1 MTKTLE
7 VFRFEVRY
15 QFRRASTLVFFL
27 IILTISVLQMQAV
40 YGSARDDGFYFNAP
54 FVGMILTVLGSMM
67 SLLFIAAV
75 AGDAAARDGEMRMD
89 SLFYTSRVGKRA
101 YFAGRFLGTFA
112 VVAVLLL
119 AFPVAFL
126 IATHMPWI
134 DAETLGSFP
143 LSRYFSPWFLFALP
157 NAFIATAMLYAVAAV
172 TRRAITSY
180 LAAGL
185 LFFGTII
192 GERLWASSLG
202 WSVVKLLDPFGYTI
216 LQAFW
221 RSLNA
226 LQKNTFVLRLDSTLL
241 ANRLIWVGVAM
252 AVLALAY
259 ARFRFAYAHG
269 MAGRGSTSRKVSA
282 EVEHTLVERKT
293 IAVPAARRVFDRAT
307 RLRQLRAISMHSF
320 RQLLTSRA
328 WWIVPFV
335 ALYFIVSAPQEVRM
349 NMGLPGAVTT
359 ARLAEILFSEAV
371 PLVLTLLIALS
382 AGELVWRE
390 RDERMHAIAGAT
402 PVPES
407 LSLTG
412 KFLGLAMMLAAA
424 LVVFLLVG
432 LMMQTMLG
440 ADRYELLLWLRI
452 LFGLKLPEFL
462 LIAALAMVVQ
472 VLVNQKYVAVA
483 VVVLVPVAWE
493 ILRTI
498 GFEHNLLMYGSLPG
512 WSYSEM
518 GGFGRL
524 LPRLSFMA
532 YFAGWALLF
541 VLLAYLF
548 QVRGEEGGL
557 KARAALARR
566 RLTRGPAV
574 LGAISLAIVAG
585 AGTWIFHN
593 TITLNDRWGAATRES
608 NRAEFER
615 RYGRYASIPQPRR
628 AATKLHVDFHPRR
641 NAATI
646 RGSYRLE
653 NRSGAGIESIHVVTH
668 PGVQTNAVSFDR
680 GSRVTLTDDELGYRI
695 YALDRTLQPGESLRM
710 DFRIA
715 YEALGFSNQGSNHAV
730 VRNGSWIQNRA
741 GRIHEDRQ
749 WLPFIG
755 YQTPRELDL
764 PADRKKYGLRERPR
778 YPLLDDVARRNGGR
792 ELIELETIIGTD
804 AEQVGVAPGE
814 LLRTWMENGRRYAHY
829 RTGAPVSNSY
839 AILSAKYAVHRA
851 KWRDVAI
858 EIFHHPGHTANLKR
872 MVRSVQ
878 ASLEYNTKHFGAYP
892 HRQLRFV
899 EYPAPPQQ
907 GLGMSAFAGL
917 VTYMEGFSL
926 ARPEDDPRDIDFPFA
941 VVSHEVG
948 HQWWGHQLSPAP
960 VEGAPFLAE
969 SLAWYSGMLVVEET
983 FGRDHLRRLLDML
996 RADYLAPNM
1005 PRERPLLR
1013 TVDDLDGY
1021 RRGPFAMYALREA
1034 AGVETVNR
1042 TLRKLLAKFPPD
1054 RPPYP
1059 TTLDFYAELRAA
1071 TPPSM
1076 HSLLKDLFEEIT
1088 FWELSATRLEVKS
1101 ADARTHQVTLHVDA
1115 RKLKGDAT
1123 GTERPV
1129 PMNDAIEIA
1138 FYGADGRSIYHGRH
1152 RLRSGAQSIEVTLAH
1167 PPVRAVVDPDHEMLD
1182 RQPEDN
1188 EVSAGSP
1195 R

>member
-1 MTKTLE
+1 MSRTLE

-15 QFRRASTLVFFL
+15 QFRRASTHVFFL
-27 IILTISVLQMQAV
+27 IILTISLLQMQAV
-40 YGSARDDGFYFNAP
+40 YGSASDDGFYFNAP

-101 YFAGRFLGTFA
+101 YFLGRFLGTFA
-112 VVAVLLL
+112 VIAVLML

-134 DAETLGSFP
+134 DKETLGSFP

-180 LAAGL
+180 LAAGV

-192 GERLWASSLG
+192 GERLWTSSLG

-216 LQAFW
+216 LQSFW

-226 LQKNTFVLRLDSTLL
+226 LQKNTFVLRLDGTLL
-241 ANRLIWVGVAM
+241 ANRLIWLSVAM
-252 AVLALAY
+252 AVVALAY
-259 ARFRFAYAHG
+259 ARFRFAHQT
-269 MAGRGSTSRKVSA
+269 AGRRSASQKLSA
-282 EVEHTLVERKT
+282 EAGDTLVERKAT
-293 IAVPAARRVFDRAT
+293 EVPAPRRVFDRTT
-307 RLRQLRAISMHSF
+307 RLRQLQAITMHSF
-320 RQLLTSRA
+320 RQLLASRA
-328 WWIVPFV
+328 FWIVPFV
-335 ALYFIVSAPQEVRM
+335 ALYFLLSAPQEVRM
-349 NMGLPGAVTT
+349 NMGLPAAVTT

-412 KFLGLAMMLAAA
+412 KFLGLGMMLAAA

-432 LMMQTMLG
+432 ITVQTMLG
-440 ADRYELLLWLRI
+440 ADRYELWLWLRI

-483 VVVLVPVAWE
+483 VVVLVPVVWE

-498 GFEHNLLMYGSLPG
+498 GFEQNLLMYGSLPG
-512 WSYSEM
+512 WWYSEM

-524 LPRLSFMA
+524 LPRFSFMA

-541 VLLAYLF
+541 ALLAYLF

-557 KARAALARR
+557 SPRVALARR
-566 RLTRGPAV
+566 RLTRGPVILVA
-574 LGAISLAIVAG
+574 AALAIIAG
-585 AGTWIFHN
+585 MGAYIFQN
-593 TITLNDRWGAATRES
+593 TVTLNDRWGAATRES

-615 RYGRYASIPQPRR
+615 RYGRYASLPQPLL

-668 PGVQTNAVSFDR
+668 PGVQTDGVSFDR
-680 GSRVTLTDDELGYRI
+680 GSRVTLIDDELGYRI
-695 YALDRTLQPGESLRM
+695 YALDRTLQPGESLHM
-710 DFRIA
+710 DFRVV

-730 VRNGSWIQNRA
+730 VRNGSWIQHRT
-741 GRIHEDRQ
+741 GRIHDDRQ

-755 YQTPRELDL
+755 YQTPRELNL
-764 PADRKKYGLRERPR
+764 PADRRKYGLRERPR
-778 YPLLDDVARRNGGR
+778 YPLLDDVARRNRGR
-792 ELIELETIIGTD
+792 EIIELETIIGTD
-804 AEQVGVAPGE
+804 TEQIGVAPGE
-814 LLRTWMENGRRYAHY
+814 LLRTWIENGRRYAHY
-829 RTGAPVSNSY
+829 RTDSPVSNSY

-851 KWRDVAI
+851 KWRDVDI
-858 EIFHHPGHTANLKR
+858 EIFHHPGHTANLQR

-878 ASLEYNTKHFGAYP
+878 ASLDYNTKHFGPYP

-899 EYPAPPQQ
+899 EYPAPPQA
-907 GLGMSAFAGL
+907 LGMSAYAGL
-917 VTYMEGFSL
+917 VTYMEGYSL

-941 VVSHEVG
+941 VVAHEVG

-960 VEGAPFLAE
+960 VEGAPFLVE

-983 FGRDHLRRLLDML
+983 FGRDHVRRLLDML

-1013 TVDDLDGY
+1013 TIDDLDGY

-1059 TTLDFYAELRAA
+1059 TTLDFYAELRAE
-1071 TPPSM
+1071 TPPPL

-1088 FWELSATRLEVKS
+1088 FWELSATGLEVKT
-1101 ADARTHQVTLHVDA
+1101 ADKRTHRVTLHVDA

-1129 PMNDAIEIA
+1129 PMDDAIEIA
-1138 FYGADGRSIYHGRH
+1138 FYGADDTSLYRARH
-1152 RLRSGAQSIEVTLAH
+1152 RLHSGAQSIEVTLPRPA
-1167 PPVRAVVDPDHEMLD
+1167 VRAVVDPDHEMLD

-1188 EVSAGSP
+1188 EVMAGSP